1 MPISHHLRAAF
12 AAACLAMT
20 PAAGAQDAYPNRTV
34 TIVNGFSAGGAVD
47 TVARAL
53 ADKLSAS
60 LGQSVMVESR
70 PGAGSN
76 LAATAVARS
85 PADGYTLLLGTNGLA
100 INMALYASPGFDV
113 EADLAPISMVGDIPA
128 IIAAHPSF
136 PANSIP
142 ELIAHAKAN
151 PGTVSFATPGNGSL
165 PHLAMALLASKDKL
179 DLRHVAYRGGHPAV
193 TDAIGGHVPLVVVNA
208 LEATPYILDK
218 QLKGLGTTGS
228 KRLQALPELATV
240 AETPEFRSY
249 EAQTWWGLFAPAGT
263 PAPVLQRLEQEVHK
277 ALADPVLRKRIED
290 VGGSVKPSSRAELAA
305 FVKSERAK
313 WKEVVQATGL
323 RAN

>member
-1 MPISHHLRAAF
+1 MA
-12 AAACLAMT
+12 
-20 PAAGAQDAYPNRTV
+20 PAAGAQDAYPSRTI

-53 ADKLSAS
+53 AEKLSVS
-60 LGQSVMVESR
+60 LGQSVVVESR

-113 EADLAPISMVGDIPA
+113 EADLSPISMVGDIPA

-136 PANSIP
+136 PASSIP

-151 PGTVSFATPGNGSL
+151 PGAISYATPGNGSL
-165 PHLAMALLASKDKL
+165 PHLAMALLAGKDKL

-193 TDAIGGHVPLVVVNA
+193 TDTIGGHVPLVVVNA
-208 LEATPYILDK
+208 LEAAPYILDNK
-218 QLKGLGTTGS
+218 LKGLGTTGP
-228 KRLQALPELATV
+228 KRLQALPNLATV
-240 AETPEFRSY
+240 AEAPGLASY
-249 EAQTWWGLFAPAGT
+249 AAETWWGLFAPAGT
-263 PAPVLQRLEQEVHK
+263 PQPVLERLEREVHK
-277 ALADPVLRKRIED
+277 ALADPALRKRMED

-305 FVKSERAK
+305 FVRSERAK

-323 RAN
+323 KAN